1 MAVIAS
7 RSEDPAAIARTT
19 ADSTTFQPTRRDVE
33 GATVIAG
40 TGLPLVDAFLAE
52 QWSLIGT
59 CEQPCGSDNAPPITT
74 WYGIGDV
81 PWCAET
87 QSYALH
93 MVGYERSASVLSLR
107 RRHPTARPALLTRRA
122 AGGRGPPTRCA
133 SHRMLRGRRTP
144 GQGPACSRW

>member
-93 MVGYERSASVLSLR
+93 MVGYEAFRFHAQSPTSTPHRPPRPSHPAGSRRTRSSNAMR
-107 RRHPTARPALLTRRA
+107 FAPNAAR
-122 AGGRGPPTRCA
+122 A
-133 SHRMLRGRRTP
+133 SHTRPRP
-144 GQGPACSRW
+144 CV